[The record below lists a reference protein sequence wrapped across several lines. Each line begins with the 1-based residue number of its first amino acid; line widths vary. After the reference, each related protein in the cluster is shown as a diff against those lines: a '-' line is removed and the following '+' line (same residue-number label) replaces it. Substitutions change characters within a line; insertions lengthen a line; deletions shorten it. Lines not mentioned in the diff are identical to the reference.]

1 MQPKVRGL
9 RCDSSL
15 YSAMVSARTKSKRP
29 EPAATRSGLLPL
41 ASAAWE
47 DMLATPKTALGRAL
61 QGVALTVIE
70 MIMVTLGVMLFVL
83 VIMAI
88 PGIAIG
94 AGWLVAQ
101 WAPEWAANVTGLL
114 VFYIEVGV
122 VIWVLDSRQPKK
134 PQEEATLGH

>member
-1 MQPKVRGL
+1 MNRTRSFVAG
-9 RCDSSL
+9 
-15 YSAMVSARTKSKRP
+15 MVSACKSILYS
-29 EPAATRSGLLPL
+29 T
-41 ASAAWE
+41 AWE

-70 MIMVTLGVMLFVL
+70 MIVVTLGVMFVVL
-83 VIMAI
+83 A
-88 PGIAIG
+88 IAIG

-101 WAPEWAANVTGLL
+101 RAPEWAANATGLL

-134 PQEEATLGH
+134 PQQEATLGH

>member
-1 MQPKVRGL
+1 MNRTRSFVAG
-9 RCDSSL
+9 
-15 YSAMVSARTKSKRP
+15 MVSACKSILYS
-29 EPAATRSGLLPL
+29 T
-41 ASAAWE
+41 AWE

-70 MIMVTLGVMLFVL
+70 MIVVTLGVMFVVL
-83 VIMAI
+83 AIMVML
-88 PGIAIG
+88 GIAIG

-101 WAPEWAANVTGLL
+101 RAPEWAANVTGLL

-134 PQEEATLGH
+134 PQQEATLGH